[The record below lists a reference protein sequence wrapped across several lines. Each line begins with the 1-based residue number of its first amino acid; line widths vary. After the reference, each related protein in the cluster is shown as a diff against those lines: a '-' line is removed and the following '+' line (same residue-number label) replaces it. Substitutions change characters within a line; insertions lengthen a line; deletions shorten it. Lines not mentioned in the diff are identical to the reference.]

1 MHLFLLVP
9 LDFAAEK
16 QSQTVLF
23 LGHLGA
29 CFTMEMLRMRS
40 LSRGVLGHAALPG
53 VRAIALALG
62 LSGFAAYS
70 LAQEPAKT
78 PAAPPPGAQ
87 LKTSEQK
94 AIGFVDDAKP
104 LTPAEKAAAELD
116 AKIIEDESKNS
127 EIMANLQYIS
137 DVIGPRL
144 TGSANLKRANEYT
157 AEKMKSYG
165 LENVH
170 LEAWEIPVGWERG
183 TATIKMLEP
192 DNGRV
197 LTVAAAGW
205 SPSTKGKLIGDV
217 VVVNAS
223 TPKELEAY
231 KGKLKNAI
239 VLRSPPAKVDPIGE
253 TGPNPYI
260 TGGGGRRRGGQ
271 GGQGGAP
278 AAGAAAAPGAQGAR
292 PPVATTPPAAG
303 GAADAAR
310 PPVQPQGRRGGF
322 GRGGPMQREIADLL
336 RAEGVACTLSDSG
349 KPHGLLNMSGGWR
362 GNDRQAGEPIPQLYV
377 THDHYAL
384 LYRLATRK
392 DAKTR
397 AEVEITNK
405 FTPGPIAVYNTVG
418 EIKGSEKPDEFVVVG
433 AHLDSWDLGTGTT
446 DNGTGSA
453 VVLETARLL
462 AKCGVKPKRTI
473 RFVLFTG
480 EEEGLHGSRAYVKAH
495 AKEMSKTSMA
505 LVHDTGTGKVTAIG
519 TQGLTECLPVLQKE
533 LAGLK
538 KLGVE
543 INSRGVNGSDHQS
556 FDDVGTPGFA
566 FQQNPAEYRLTH
578 HSQSDTFDKARP
590 DDLKQGAEVMAIA
603 AMRVAN
609 LPKLL
614 PRDE

>member
-1 MHLFLLVP
+1 
-9 LDFAAEK
+9 
-16 QSQTVLF
+16 
-23 LGHLGA
+23 
-29 CFTMEMLRMRS
+29 METLRMRS
-40 LSRGVLGHAALPG
+40 LLRGVPKHAASSG
-53 VRAIALALG
+53 VRALAFALG
-62 LSGFAAYS
+62 LSGFAAFS
-70 LAQEPAKT
+70 LAQEPVKK
-78 PAAPPPGAQ
+78 PATAPEAQ
-87 LKTSEQK
+87 SEQK
-94 AIGFVDDAKP
+94 AIGFVEEKP
-104 LTPAEKAAAELD
+104 LTPEEKAAAELD
-116 AKIIEDESKNS
+116 AKIIADETKNS
-127 EIMANLQYIS
+127 EIMANLQHIS

-170 LEAWEIPVGWERG
+170 LEPWTIPMGWERG
-183 TATIKMLEP
+183 NVTFKLLEP
-192 DNGRV
+192 ENGRMI
-197 LTVAAAGW
+197 TAAAAGW
-205 SPSTKGKLIGDV
+205 SPSTKGKIVGDV
-217 VVVNAS
+217 VYVNAT

-239 VLRSPPAKVDPIGE
+239 VLRSQPSNVAPIGE
-253 TGPNPYI
+253 SGANPYI
-260 TGGGGRRRGGQ
+260 IAGGGRGGRRGGQ
-271 GGQGGAP
+271 GGQGGQ
-278 AAGAAAAPGAQGAR
+278 AGAGGAAGAQGAGGAR
-292 PPVATTPPAAG
+292 AAAG
-303 GAADAAR
+303 GGVAPPPAPPGANANAGGARGAAEAAQ

-322 GRGGPMQREIADLL
+322 GRGGPMQREIAELL
-336 RAEGVACTLSDSG
+336 RAEGVACTLTDSG
-349 KPHGLLNMSGGWR
+349 KPHGLLNMSGSWGR
-362 GNDRQAGEPIPQLYV
+362 GGGDRQAAGEPIPQLYV

-405 FTPGPIAVYNTVG
+405 FVPGPVAVYNTVG

-446 DNGTGSA
+446 DNGTGSS

-480 EEEGLHGSRAYVKAH
+480 EEEGLHGSREYVKAH

-519 TQGLTECLPVLQKE
+519 TQGLENCKPVLEKE
-533 LAGLK
+533 LACLK

-543 INSRGVNGSDHQS
+543 INSRGVGGSDHQS
-556 FDDVGTPGFA
+556 FDAVGVPGFA

>member
-1 MHLFLLVP
+1 L
-9 LDFAAEK
+9 
-16 QSQTVLF
+16 
-23 LGHLGA
+23 
-29 CFTMEMLRMRS
+29 C
-40 LSRGVLGHAALPG
+40 
-53 VRAIALALG
+53 
-62 LSGFAAYS
+62 GFAALS
-70 LAQEPAKT
+70 LAQEPIAPKLAPKQT
-78 PAAPPPGAQ
+78 PVQPPPVLQ
-87 LKTSEQK
+87 IQVETPQ
-94 AIGFVDDAKP
+94 FAKP
-104 LTPAEKAAAELD
+104 LTPAEKAAQELD
-116 AKIIEDESKNS
+116 EKIIADEVKNS

-144 TGSANLKRANEYT
+144 TGSSQLKRANEYT

-170 LEAWEIPVGWERG
+170 LEPWSIPVGWERG
-183 TATIKMLEP
+183 TASIKMLEP
-192 DNGRV
+192 DNGRT

-205 SPSTKGKLIGDV
+205 SPGTKGKVVGDV
-217 VVVNAS
+217 VVVTAS

-239 VLRSPPAKVDPIGE
+239 VLQGQPANVGPIAE
-253 TGPNPYI
+253 STGGQNPYI
-260 TGGGGRRRGGQ
+260 SGGGGRGRRGAQ
-271 GGQGGAP
+271 GGAAAGGAP
-278 AAGAAAAPGAQGAR
+278 AAPGAAARPVAPG
-292 PPVATTPPAAG
+292 TPPASGQVLGGAPVPPAVTPPGAAG
-303 GAADAAR
+303 GAAAAVQ

-322 GRGGPMQREIADLL
+322 GRGGMNMQFRREMGDFF

-349 KPHGLLNMSGGWR
+349 KPQGLLNMTGNWGR
-362 GNDRQAGEPIPQLYV
+362 GTDRQAGEPVPQLFV
-377 THDHYAL
+377 THDHYAM

-392 DAKTR
+392 GEKTR

-405 FTPGPIAVYNTVG
+405 FIPGPIAVYNTVG

-446 DNGTGSA
+446 DNGTGSS

-462 AKCGVKPKRTI
+462 SKCGVKPKRTI

-480 EEEGLHGSRAYVKAH
+480 EEEGLHGSKEYVKAH
-495 AKEMSKTSMA
+495 SKEMAKTSMA
-505 LVHDTGTGKVTAIG
+505 LVHDTGTGRVTAIG
-519 TQGLTECLPVLQKE
+519 TQSLEECLPVLQKE
-533 LAGLK
+533 LACLK

-543 INSRGVNGSDHQS
+543 INTRRVNGSDHQS
-556 FDDVGTPGFA
+556 FDAVGVPGFA
-566 FQQNPAEYRLTH
+566 FQQQVAEYRLTH